1 MNVSIN
7 LDINDESS
15 NFQSNKNMIIK
26 KQMENE
32 WLTIFPKWNELYK
45 NLIKYPTVFKRWKL
59 SI

>member
-15 NFQSNKNMIIK
+15 NFQSNKNMIVK